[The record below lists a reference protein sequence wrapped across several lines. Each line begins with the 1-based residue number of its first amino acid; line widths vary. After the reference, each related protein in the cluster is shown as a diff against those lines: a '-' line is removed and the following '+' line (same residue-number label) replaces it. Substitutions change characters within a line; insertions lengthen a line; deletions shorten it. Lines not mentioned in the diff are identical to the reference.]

1 MPVTCPNGFPET
13 AVVAHVFGNMED
25 EDLNILR
32 GWILHNI
39 SLLRVNYFL
48 GLSQGCNI
56 NPIKVKWVH
65 DDKSNSNKP

>member
-48 GLSQGCNI
+48 VV
-56 NPIKVKWVH
+56 PRM
-65 DDKSNSNKP
+65 